1 VACLDLGL
9 SRPPRKRV
17 LVGLGEPLYFST
29 HTPSAA
35 LAPTGQW
42 VAHVMRYGAR
52 DAETDRADLWAHARV
67 AGVDKGDV
75 VEHRFL
81 ARMVVTHAV
90 PVPGLGL
97 AGRPRVDAPG
107 VPGVY
112 VAGDWVGPDGLLAD
126 GALASG
132 AAAGQ
137 RAASH
142 AHHALGVR

>member
-1 VACLDLGL
+1 
-9 SRPPRKRV
+9 V
-17 LVGLGEPLYFST
+17 LFGVGEPLYFST

-35 LAPTGQW
+35 LAPPGRW

-52 DAETDRADLWAHARV
+52 DADTDRADLWAHARA
-67 AGVDKGDV
+67 AGVNEDDV
-75 VEHRFL
+75 VEQRLL
-81 ARMVVTHAV
+81 ARMVVTHSV

-132 AAAGQ
+132 AAAGE
-137 RAASH
+137 RAARH
-142 AHHALGVR
+142 AQYEVGVR